1 MATDYSKNMS
11 SPLDDHCQL
20 ISDAIA
26 MGKRSADIVEILSS
40 AGVKTTRQNFEK
52 WLKRRTARISRRVN
66 SLSYSLIGLAVP
78 DREPASPASP
88 ASSDAGTSEP
98 RQSEN
103 SERMT
108 KKAKEEFLAG
118 LIETTKKEL
127 LSEGYVTPLK
137 K

>member
-78 DREPASPASP
+78 DREPASPAS
-88 ASSDAGTSEP
+88 SDAGTSEP